1 MAPVFSVF
9 AAVIASA
16 GLVSSKIYFKED
28 FSSKDWDKRWTVS
41 TNWKPK
47 VSIFYITINLHYI

>member
-16 GLVSSKIYFKED
+16 GIVSSKIYFKDD
-28 FSSKDWDKRWTVS
+28 FNSKDWEKRWTVS
-41 TNWKPK
+41 TDWKPK
-47 VSIFYITINLHYI
+47 VRIIFRF